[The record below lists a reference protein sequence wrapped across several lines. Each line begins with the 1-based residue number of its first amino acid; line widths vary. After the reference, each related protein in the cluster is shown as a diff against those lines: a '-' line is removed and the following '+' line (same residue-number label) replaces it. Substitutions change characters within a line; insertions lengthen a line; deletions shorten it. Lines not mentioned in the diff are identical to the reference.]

1 MEYPR
6 CPISVLMGGVLYDVF
21 GSYDV
26 PFSIAGSLLLFASI
40 FAFSIQEK
48 QYSSRYQTGLPR
60 PASASAG
67 DSD

>member
-1 MEYPR
+1 
-6 CPISVLMGGVLYDVF
+6 VLYDVF

-67 DSD
+67 DGN